1 VDDLGEDTR
10 YPPAGGASC
19 QATRGRGHARTR
31 RLWDHRAMATDQLS
45 AARPVDRLD
54 RMATAPIAAGG
65 LIAGFGVA
73 VGTGSRP
80 LGGVVLAA
88 CGLACIAVWARR
100 DPTRVTATLTATGL
114 VAFAVSHLLGR
125 VIGAWPSVIVV
136 SAVTAALCWWLS
148 DSRRPRL
155 SR

>member
-1 VDDLGEDTR
+1 M
-10 YPPAGGASC
+10 S
-19 QATRGRGHARTR
+19 
-31 RLWDHRAMATDQLS
+31 TDELS
-45 AARPVDRLD
+45 APGLADRLD
-54 RMATAPIAAGG
+54 RVPTAPIAAAG
-65 LIAGFGVA
+65 LVAGFGVA
-73 VGTGSRP
+73 VATGSRP

-100 DPTRVTATLTATGL
+100 DGTRVTVTLTATGL

-148 DSRRPRL
+148 DARRPGAAGLGR
-155 SR
+155 

>member
-1 VDDLGEDTR
+1 
-10 YPPAGGASC
+10 
-19 QATRGRGHARTR
+19 
-31 RLWDHRAMATDQLS
+31 MATDELS
-45 AARPVDRLD
+45 PPGLADRLD
-54 RMATAPIAAGG
+54 RVPTAPIAAAG
-65 LIAGFGVA
+65 LMAGFGVA
-73 VGTGSRP
+73 VATGSRP

-100 DPTRVTATLTATGL
+100 DGTRVTVTLTATGL
-114 VAFAVSHLLGR
+114 IAFAVSHLLGR

-148 DSRRPRL
+148 DARRPGAAGL